1 MNKQIKKGDYIGV
14 ISSSGLL
21 KFSNKEQI
29 DESIMNAN
37 ECGLNVKLGNY
48 LYKNEKS
55 KEELLKDKLSDFN
68 KMINDDDVK
77 MIIFSRGGQDS
88 DELLDYLNYNLIK
101 KTNKNFVGL
110 SDLTSILNAIYAKT
124 GLITFHGCV
133 FKVFLKGN
141 HKYNKDNFVNLFFN
155 NNKIIDIKHN
165 LKKINGG
172 VANGTLIGGN
182 LVTFCKLINTKYM
195 PKVKNYILF
204 FEECDEISKEEL
216 NNLVEKLYKNNILK
230 NAKGIILG
238 NYSIDNDYFEC
249 VFKKYVN
256 NIPMIKC
263 TDFGHC
269 ECNVFLPIGAEVELD
284 ADKQKVTIL
293 NNIFE

>member
-133 FKVFLKGN
+133 FK
-141 HKYNKDNFVNLFFN
+141 
-155 NNKIIDIKHN
+155 
-165 LKKINGG
+165 
-172 VANGTLIGGN
+172 
-182 LVTFCKLINTKYM
+182 
-195 PKVKNYILF
+195 
-204 FEECDEISKEEL
+204 
-216 NNLVEKLYKNNILK
+216 
-230 NAKGIILG
+230 
-238 NYSIDNDYFEC
+238 
-249 VFKKYVN
+249 KYVN

-269 ECNVFLPIGAEVELD
+269 ECNVSIGAEVELD